1 MASIYDSVLTA
12 PWISTPSDGVPTSDT
27 LRLQHQAEQ
36 SISHLLT
43 DHLAASATVPPALHR
58 DSHARY
64 LTKLLT
70 QPLPRHFTGLDASR
84 PWLLYW
90 SIHSLALLDGELD
103 PDAQRRVVDTLR
115 QCQNDDGGFGG
126 GPGQLSHLAP
136 SYAAVCALA
145 YTGAVGWNS
154 IDRQGMYRFLLSL
167 KQPDGSFIMHDGGE
181 VDVRGCYCALTISTL
196 LNLLT
201 PDLARHTPQFIAACQ
216 TYEGGLASSAHPFAG
231 PRDGDEDAHAAPLGE
246 AHGGYAFCAA
256 ASWAM
261 LRAFSD
267 PSSPAFLAPS
277 SSSSSPSPSSLSAP
291 SPSPARPRPPQELDV
306 RALLRWSASLQAM
319 PIEGGGFRGR
329 TNKLVDGC
337 YSWWGGGLVPVVESL
352 LCEGEEGDGEEEE
365 EAREHELYD
374 RTALQQYI
382 VLVAQAPSGGLR
394 DKPGKPADAYHTC
407 YNLSGAASA
416 QHAPRVVARRA
427 RRELREG
434 WVSPFGLRA
443 ALVEVEVGGEGQG
456 HGQEGKGEVV
466 RGEGEGNE
474 AAEGRMREV
483 WSRALAWELSP
494 SNKVVYGDPANELV
508 PAHPVFNLTFPHVR
522 GIMAHFYRQP
532 PLV

>member
-1 MASIYDSVLTA
+1 MATIYDSVLTA

-27 LRLQHQAEQ
+27 LRLQHEAEQ

-43 DHLAASATVPPALHR
+43 DHLAATAPPSLDR
-58 DSHARY
+58 DAHTRY

-70 QPLPRHFTGLDASR
+70 QPLAKHFTGLDASR
-84 PWLLYW
+84 PWILYW
-90 SIHSLALLDGELD
+90 SIHALALLDGELD
-103 PDAQRRVVDTLR
+103 AAARHRVVQTLGR
-115 QCQNDDGGFGG
+115 CQNPDGGFGG

-145 YTGAVGWNS
+145 YAGDEGWNS

-181 VDVRGCYCALTISTL
+181 VDVRGCYCALTIATL
-196 LNLLT
+196 LNLVT
-201 PDLARHTPQFIAACQ
+201 PSLARDTARFIASCQ
-216 TYEGGLASSAHPFAG
+216 TYEGGLASSAHPFAFE
-231 PRDGDEDAHAAPLGE
+231 DDEETAPLGE

-267 PSSPAFLAPS
+267 PQSPCFLAPS
-277 SSSSSPSPSSLSAP
+277 SSSTTTTSSSPSSSSA
-291 SPSPARPRPPQELDV
+291 AHQEKKKKNDKDLDLH
-306 RALLRWSASLQAM
+306 ALLRWSASLQAM

-337 YSWWGGGLVPVVESL
+337 YSWWGGGLLPVVESL
-352 LCEGEEGDGEEEE
+352 LAEREGEGEGEGEEAVE
-365 EAREHELYD
+365 RELYD

-382 VLVAQAPSGGLR
+382 TLVAQAPSGGLR

-416 QHAPRVVARRA
+416 QHKPRALSRRA
-427 RRELREG
+427 RR
-434 WVSPFGLRA
+434 
-443 ALVEVEVGGEGQG
+443 ALGE
-456 HGQEGKGEVV
+456 
-466 RGEGEGNE
+466 
-474 AAEGRMREV
+474 A
-483 WSRALAWELSP
+483 ALAWEVPP

-508 PAHPVFNLTFPHVR
+508 PAHPVFNITFPHVQ
-522 GIMAHFYRQP
+522 GMMAHFYRQP
-532 PLV
+532 PLL